1 MPVDLTALSAEEK
14 EKRIK
19 AVKKKLKAVDE
30 VKSKRDSGTKLD
42 AGQVSES
49 SLFVFSILKGSAVQC
64 SVVS

>member
-49 SLFVFSILKGSAVQC
+49 SLFVFSILKDSVVQC
-64 SVVS
+64 SAVS

>member
-42 AGQVSES
+42 AGQVS
-49 SLFVFSILKGSAVQC
+49 AVQC